1 MKKLLA
7 LVAVFALVA
16 FAAPA
21 FAANPFVDVPMNHW
35 AYDAIS
41 QLAAKGII
49 QGYPD
54 GTYRGN
60 HPMTRY
66 EMSMLVARA
75 LATVDMEKASK
86 EDVEMLKKLV
96 VEFKDELEALG
107 VRVDALDERV
117 AVLEENLGGWKF
129 WGELRFDARWAD
141 EGDGAYANSDSQSG
155 YKHNGETEFDL
166 NRYRLWMSKQI
177 DDKTTVTMR
186 IGGSDVS
193 WQRYFATIQLP
204 WDSSLRV
211 GQWNYDWEGEAG
223 LYIDE
228 DAWFTDQTLKG
239 FYWRK
244 NLAKGDI
251 TLFGAHNE
259 DDKVRDDYK
268 ELGDMYNYGAR
279 FNFQPNDKFRIA
291 LSGLYFDYD
300 NDGTAKLTYSS
311 SGAERWLWN
320 GDEFAPSKAVKEK
333 YGSVLTK
340 GELLGGAG
348 DAINDVIAY
357 INQNPMYSGEDFPT
371 LAAGDVISTELPF
384 DVTVGDFVI
393 PAGTKITGKVVKN
406 GAALD
411 LEIQDNITVYKNIPA
426 FESQYYDYGTYWVD
440 FGITF
445 TPGFQFKGAYY
456 MQDHDGPNGAAHFDD
471 SPNAYK
477 AIIDVSQDTLKFTS
491 LWVEYAKFD
500 PHFHTALSPWDAYG
514 AELTPNLTM
523 PAVSN
528 VWETEVLFVKLEQ
541 KWSDKWATYQRYGQ
555 FDNSPEGYA
564 RDGGLTGSFDI
575 TNWTFGVQYWYT
587 PTVMFELAYDDVD
600 YDEGWTDVDADL
612 KDDSLIRLRTHIF
625 F

>member
-7 LVAVFALVA
+7 LIAVFALVA

-60 HPMTRY
+60 RPMTRY

-141 EGDGAYANSDSQSG
+141 ESDGAYDQG
-155 YKHNGETEFDL
+155 YYTHRGETEFDL

-186 IGGSDVS
+186 IGGSDIS

-204 WDSSLRV
+204 WDSFLMV
-211 GQWNYDWEGEAG
+211 GQWNYNWEDEAG

-228 DAWFTDQTLKG
+228 DAWFTDQTLTG

-251 TLFGAHNE
+251 TFFATHDENDGVDFDG
-259 DDKVRDDYK
+259 DDFVAGQDR
-268 ELGDMYNYGAR
+268 YNYGAR
-279 FNFQPNDKFRIA
+279 FNFNMNDKFRIA

-300 NDGTAKLTYSS
+300 NDGRVQDVDAS
-311 SGAERWLWN
+311 ALWEEVAN
-320 GDEFAPSKAVKEK
+320 NNNID
-333 YGSVLTK
+333 
-340 GELLGGAG
+340 
-348 DAINDVIAY
+348 
-357 INQNPMYSGEDFPT
+357 
-371 LAAGDVISTELPF
+371 ISL
-384 DVTVGDFVI
+384 
-393 PAGTKITGKVVKN
+393 
-406 GAALD
+406 
-411 LEIQDNITVYKNIPA
+411 
-426 FESQYYDYGTYWVD
+426 YDYGVYWVD

-456 MQDHDGPNGAAHFDD
+456 MQDHDGPNIADVPFDD

-491 LWVEYAKFD
+491 LWLEYAKLD
-500 PHFHTALSPWDAYG
+500 PNFQTAHQPWSAYG
-514 AELTPNLTM
+514 AEVTPALMESPVN
-523 PAVSN
+523 N
-528 VWETEVLFVKLEQ
+528 VFETEVIFAYLQQ
-541 KWSDKWATYQRYGQ
+541 KWSDKWVTYQRYGL
-555 FDNSPEGYA
+555 FNHDPESYV
-564 RDGGLTGSFDI
+564 GLTGSFDI

-600 YDEGWTDVDADL
+600 YDDGWTNLDHDL
-612 KDDSLIRLRTHIF
+612 GLDRGYKDDSLIRFRTHIF

>member
-60 HPMTRY
+60 QPMTRY

-75 LATVDMEKASK
+75 LATVDMDKASK

-117 AVLEENLGGWKF
+117 AVLEEGIGGWKF

-193 WQRYFATIQLP
+193 WQRYYATIQLP
-204 WDSSLRV
+204 WDSYLMV
-211 GQWNYDWEGEAG
+211 GQWNYDWEDEAG

-244 NLAKGDI
+244 NLEKGDI
-251 TLFGAHNE
+251 TIFAAHNE
-259 DDKVRDDYK
+259 DDEKVDDYTK
-268 ELGDMYNYGAR
+268 LGDMYNYGAR

-300 NDGTAKLTYSS
+300 NDGTAKMTYSS
-311 SGAERWLWN
+311 AVAPRKLWD
-320 GDEFAPSKAVKEK
+320 GTALVPS
-333 YGSVLTK
+333 T
-340 GELLGGAG
+340 
-348 DAINDVIAY
+348 N
-357 INQNPMYSGEDFPT
+357 
-371 LAAGDVISTELPF
+371 
-384 DVTVGDFVI
+384 
-393 PAGTKITGKVVKN
+393 
-406 GAALD
+406 
-411 LEIQDNITVYKNIPA
+411 
-426 FESQYYDYGTYWVD
+426 FESTYYDYGTYWAD
-440 FGITF
+440 FGFTF
-445 TPGFQFKGAYY
+445 SPGFEFKGAYY
-456 MQDHDGPNGAAHFDD
+456 MQDHDGPNKAKFDD

-477 AIIDVSQDTLKFTS
+477 AIIDVSQDALKFTS

-500 PHFHTALSPWDAYG
+500 PHFHTALSPWDNFG
-514 AELTPNLTM
+514 AELTPGLTM
-523 PAVSN
+523 PAISN
-528 VWETEVLFVKLEQ
+528 VWETEALFVKLEQ
-541 KWSDKWATYQRYGQ
+541 KWSDKWATFQRYGQ

-564 RDGGLTGSFDI
+564 RDAGLTGSFDI

-587 PTVMFELAYDDVD
+587 PTVLFELAYDDVD
-600 YDEGWTDVDADL
+600 YDEGWTEVDADL
-612 KDDSLIRLRTHIF
+612 KDDSLVRLRTWIF

>member
-117 AVLEENLGGWKF
+117 AVLEEGVGGWKF
-129 WGELRFDARWAD
+129 WGELRLDAKWTD
-141 EGDGAYANSDSQSG
+141 EENGAYGVGND
-155 YKHNGETEFDL
+155 TDFDL
-166 NRYRLWMSKQI
+166 NRFRLWMSRQI

-186 IGGSDVS
+186 MGKDGADNHVD
-193 WQRYFATIQLP
+193 WEYYYATIQMP
-204 WDSSLRV
+204 WDSWLNV
-211 GQWNYDWEGEAG
+211 GLWNFDWEDEAG
-223 LYIDE
+223 LYIDN
-228 DAWFTDQTLKG
+228 DAWVTDLDRTG

-244 NLAKGDI
+244 NLEKGDI
-251 TLFGAHNE
+251 TLFAAHEE
-259 DDKVRDDYK
+259 DDSAVPD
-268 ELGDMYNYGAR
+268 DMYNYGAR
-279 FNFQPNDKFRIA
+279 FNFQANDKFRIA

-300 NDGTAKLTYSS
+300 NDGTAKLSYSS
-311 SGAERWLWN
+311 
-320 GDEFAPSKAVKEK
+320 
-333 YGSVLTK
+333 
-340 GELLGGAG
+340 GGAPRFLWDG
-348 DAINDVIAY
+348 KGVDPWKSSKV
-357 INQNPMYSGEDFPT
+357 DFK
-371 LAAGDVISTELPF
+371 SE
-384 DVTVGDFVI
+384 
-393 PAGTKITGKVVKN
+393 
-406 GAALD
+406 
-411 LEIQDNITVYKNIPA
+411 
-426 FESQYYDYGTYWVD
+426 YYDYGTYWVD

-456 MQDHDGPNGAAHFDD
+456 MQDHDGPNNVAHFDD

-491 LWVEYAKFD
+491 LWIEYAKFD
-500 PHFHTALSPWDAYG
+500 PHFYTAHSPWDEFG

-523 PAVSN
+523 PALSN
-528 VWETEVLFVKLEQ
+528 VWETEALFVKLEQ
-541 KWSDKWATYQRYGQ
+541 KWSDKWATFQRYGQ
-555 FDNSPEGYA
+555 FDHSLEGYA
-564 RDGGLTGSFDI
+564 KTGRLENAGSFDI
-575 TNWTFGVQYWYT
+575 TNWSIGVQYWYT
-587 PTVMFELAYDDVD
+587 PTVLFELAYDDVD
-600 YDEGWTDVDADL
+600 YDEGWANKDNGIDPNL
-612 KDDSLIRLRTHIF
+612 KDDSLVRFRTWIF

>member
-54 GTYRGN
+54 GTDRGN

-129 WGELRFDARWAD
+129 WGELRLDAKWTD
-141 EGDGAYANSDSQSG
+141 EENGAYGVGGD
-155 YKHNGETEFDL
+155 TDFDL

-177 DDKTTVTMR
+177 DDKTTVTIRMGKD
-186 IGGSDVS
+186 GGNNVD
-193 WQRYFATIQLP
+193 WEYYFATIQMP
-204 WDSSLRV
+204 WDSWLNV
-211 GQWNYDWEGEAG
+211 GLWNFDWEDEAG
-223 LYIDE
+223 LYIDN
-228 DAWFTDQTLKG
+228 DAWVTDLDLTG

-251 TLFGAHNE
+251 TLFAAHDE
-259 DDKVRDDYK
+259 DDNVTGA
-268 ELGDMYNYGAR
+268 GDFYTYGAR
-279 FNFQPNDKFRIA
+279 FNFNVNDKFRIA
-291 LSGLYFDYD
+291 LSGIYRDFDQDGALKAYQGFDYSLED
-300 NDGTAKLTYSS
+300 MGIYWIDMGIA
-311 SGAERWLWN
+311 
-320 GDEFAPSKAVKEK
+320 FA
-333 YGSVLTK
+333 
-340 GELLGGAG
+340 
-348 DAINDVIAY
+348 
-357 INQNPMYSGEDFPT
+357 
-371 LAAGDVISTELPF
+371 
-384 DVTVGDFVI
+384 
-393 PAGTKITGKVVKN
+393 
-406 GAALD
+406 
-411 LEIQDNITVYKNIPA
+411 
-426 FESQYYDYGTYWVD
+426 
-440 FGITF
+440 
-445 TPGFQFKGAYY
+445 PGFQFKGAYF
-456 MQDHDGPNGAAHFDD
+456 MQDFDKPAHLIGPYIDNYDD

-477 AIIDVSQDTLKFTS
+477 AIIDVSQDVLKFTS
-491 LWVEYAKFD
+491 LWLEYAKFD
-500 PHFHTALSPWDAYG
+500 PNFQTAHGPWDNFD
-514 AELTPNLTM
+514 AELTPNLIA
-523 PAVSN
+523 PSLWN
-528 VWETEVLFVKLEQ
+528 VFETEAIFVRLEQ
-541 KWSDKWATYQRYGQ
+541 KWSDKWVTFQRYGQ
-555 FDNSPEGYA
+555 FDHSPEAYS
-564 RDGGLTGSFDI
+564 GLLGSYDI

-587 PTVMFELAYDDVD
+587 PTVMFELVYDDVD
-600 YDEGWTDVDADL
+600 YDDGWADNIDA
-612 KDDSLIRLRTHIF
+612 KYEDDSLIRLRTHIF